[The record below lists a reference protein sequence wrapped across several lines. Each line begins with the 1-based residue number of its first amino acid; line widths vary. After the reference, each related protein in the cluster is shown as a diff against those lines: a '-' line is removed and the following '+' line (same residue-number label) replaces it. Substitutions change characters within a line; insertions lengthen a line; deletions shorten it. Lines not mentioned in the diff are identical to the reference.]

1 METLK
6 HHKIIVLF
14 ALLPLFLT
22 SCNPHIG
29 VHISSS
35 DTGILENT
43 ILFLSDENGNPKKAY
58 VLGNINLSDTL
69 TKFQHTV
76 ATDRIKN
83 WWLIGTLGGD
93 VVFSSVTPLQGVD
106 MYSVEP
112 YNQPG
117 AALAWNIPF
126 NILGYVNKTDYSRD
140 WWAQTFFNHSSHN
153 AANNAEATLWRFNNG
168 NNIGTIRI
176 NQYPGFRIVSISN

>member
-22 SCNPHIG
+22 SCSSIG

-43 ILFLSDENGNPKKAY
+43 ILFLSDENGNPKKTY

-76 ATDRIKN
+76 ATDTIEN
-83 WWLIGTLGGD
+83 WWLIGTLDGD

-112 YNQPG
+112 YNQPDV
-117 AALAWNIPF
+117 ALTWNIPF
-126 NILGYVNKTDYSRD
+126 NIQTYATNTGGYSID
-140 WWAQTFFNHSSHN
+140 WFSQTIRNHSSHN
-153 AANNAEATLWRFNNG
+153 AANNVEATLWRFNNG
-168 NNIGTIRI
+168 KKIGTIRI
-176 NQYPGFRIVSISN
+176 NLSQF

>member
-1 METLK
+1 MKTIK

-22 SCNPHIG
+22 SCNYHIG

-43 ILFLSDENGNPKKAY
+43 ILFLSDENGNPIKTYA
-58 VLGNINLSDTL
+58 LGNINLSDTL

-76 ATDRIKN
+76 ATDTIKN
-83 WWLIGTLGGD
+83 WWLIGTLDGD
-93 VVFSSVTPLQGVD
+93 VVFSSVTSLQGVD

-112 YNQPG
+112 YNISG
-117 AALAWNIPF
+117 AALEWDIP
-126 NILGYVNKTDYSRD
+126 NNVRGYVTKTGYSMD
-140 WWAQTFFNHSSHN
+140 WWSQTIFNHSSHN
-153 AANNAEATLWRFNNG
+153 AANRAETTLWRFNNG
-168 NNIGTIRI
+168 KKIGTIRI
-176 NQYPGFRIVSISN
+176 NLSQS